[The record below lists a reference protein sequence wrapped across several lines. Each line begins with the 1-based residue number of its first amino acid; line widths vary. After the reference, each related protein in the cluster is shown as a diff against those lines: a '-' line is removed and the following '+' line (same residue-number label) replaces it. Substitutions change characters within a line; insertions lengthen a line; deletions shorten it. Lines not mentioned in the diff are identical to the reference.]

1 LVLVKAS
8 EQNID

>member
-1 LVLVKAS
+1 VKAS